1 MPLKIGDQ
9 APDVT
14 LPGSTGEQVALSSL
28 WARQPLVVL
37 FFPLAFTST
46 CTKEVCTVGEDLS
59 AYQALGGQ
67 VVAVSVDSP
76 FVLERFRKETG
87 AAYPFLS
94 DFNRQAS
101 QGFGV
106 VREGAI
112 GPGLLGAS
120 DRSAFVVGTDG
131 RVVYVWH
138 STNPGLLPP
147 FDEIK
152 EALRGLKA
160 AA

>member
-14 LPGSTGEQVALSSL
+14 LPSSTNEQVALRDL
-28 WARQPLVVL
+28 WTHQPLVVL

-46 CTKEVCTVGEDLS
+46 CTREVCTVGEDLAS
-59 AYQALGGQ
+59 YEGLGGQ

-76 FVLERFRKETG
+76 FVLDRFRKETG
-87 AAYPFLS
+87 ATYPFLS

-106 VREGAI
+106 VRETAI

-131 RVVYVWH
+131 RVAYVWH

-152 EALRGLKA
+152 DALRGLKQA
-160 AA
+160 A